1 MPPGTIAV
9 MNASGQLKD
18 LKSMIV
24 GMNSS
29 KEIQTD
35 GDDTVKIIDVAGNV
49 ETTANSDINNPS
61 EMQTQDRDSQ
71 SVQEQTSD
79 INSTENQSDEK
90 NTGNPSDIADN
101 SNQPG
106 ETAQVTTTQPE
117 PEPTVAPVVQE
128 PQYYIVKPGDSLY
141 SISLKIY
148 GNIDMINSIKQA
160 NSITNENYIK
170 EGDTILLP

>member
-1 MPPGTIAV
+1 MII
-9 MNASGQLKD
+9 NASQLKD
-18 LKSMIV
+18 LKSMII

-49 ETTANSDINNPS
+49 ETTANSDINNSS

-79 INSTENQSDEK
+79 INSTENQSDDSDEK
-90 NTGNPSDIADN
+90 NAGNPSDIADN

-106 ETAQVTTTQPE
+106 ETEQVTTTQPE
-117 PEPTVAPVVQE
+117 PEPTVAPVVKE

>member
-1 MPPGTIAV
+1 MLVAVLLGTIAV

-49 ETTANSDINNPS
+49 ETTANSDINNSS

-71 SVQEQTSD
+71 SIQEQTSD

-90 NTGNPSDIADN
+90 IL
-101 SNQPG
+101 
-106 ETAQVTTTQPE
+106 E
-117 PEPTVAPVVQE
+117 
-128 PQYYIVKPGDSLY
+128 ILR
-141 SISLKIY
+141 ISL
-148 GNIDMINSIKQA
+148 
-160 NSITNENYIK
+160 
-170 EGDTILLP
+170 TILISLAKLRR